1 MVNKRRKKGGVRH
14 VGACGENHKGT
25 PAGHTY
31 CQKTQGYGP
40 GFRCVAV
47 PGASKGDCV
56 DNAELEFYANNQN
69 HNSNNNNN
77 NGNNKNNYPNGN
89 NNNNNNNNNNIP
101 LNNNNIGAAH
111 VLAGLYQGGES
122 KGERKTH
129 RRTPSSGGRHRKK
142 RRKTRKR
149 KTRKRKTRRK
159 SKRRKS
165 RRRRKR

>member
-14 VGACGENHKGT
+14 VGACGEHHKGT

-69 HNSNNNNN
+69 HNSNKNNN
-77 NGNNKNNYPNGN
+77 NGNNNHNHLNSHN
-89 NNNNNNNNNNIP
+89 NNNMPNPHNNIAAK
-101 LNNNNIGAAH
+101 LN
-111 VLAGLYQGGES
+111 LAGIHPGGES

-129 RRTPSSGGRHRKK
+129 KRTPSSGGRRRKK
-142 RRKTRKR
+142 RRKTRR
-149 KTRKRKTRRK
+149 RKTRRRK
-159 SKRRKS
+159 TRRRKTRRKS